1 MKLLGLF
8 KIGSTHAVHAVIE
21 QGKTVC
27 GRKVDTR
34 KDRLPHSGRTNVTC
48 QKCLRGIPGGYA

>member
-8 KIGSTHAVHAVIE
+8 QVRPTHAVHAVIE
-21 QGKTVC
+21 PWKTIC
-27 GRKVDTR
+27 GRKVDIR

-48 QKCLRGIPGGYA
+48 QKCLRGIPDDYA